1 MTHETMTLQKKFD
14 IEIIKVIDDMK
25 SQDKLPHT
33 ETGTLINSDEFNNLH
48 CDDAKEKITKLSIE
62 KSLVRKL

>member
-1 MTHETMTLQKKFD
+1 MGVPAHDSRDYDFAKKFD

-33 ETGTLINSDEFNNLH
+33 ETGTLD
-48 CDDAKEKITKLSIE
+48 
-62 KSLVRKL
+62 